1 MVFHKASVLGPILFV
16 LYINDLPE
24 NIVSNVYMFADDI
37 KIFKTITSP
46 RDQRILQ
53 NDLDYLTSWSSKWL
67 LRFHP
72 DKCNLMHVGKT
83 IQQEYAYNMKID
95 NIAHELGVEEQK
107 DIGVIIDSNLEF
119 DKHINQKINK
129 ANSIMAVIRTSFTTL
144 NQHNFVPLYKA
155 LVRSHL
161 DYAISI
167 WSPYKQKYKD
177 AIENVQRRATKQ
189 LPGMK
194 NISYDEIL
202 QRLKLPTLAYRRTR
216 GDMIEVYK
224 LLHGKY
230 DGDVSNIVK
239 LHKDSDTREE
249 TRGHRLKLFIERACT
264 NVRKESFSL
273 RVTRLWND
281 LPEVVVTAPSVNFK
295 NRLDRP
301 WSTEEFSTT
310 TKLPCKE
317 VVENSMG

>member
-1 MVFHKASVLGPILFV
+1 M
-16 LYINDLPE
+16 
-24 NIVSNVYMFADDI
+24 
-37 KIFKTITSP
+37 
-46 RDQRILQ
+46 
-53 NDLDYLTSWSSKWL
+53 
-67 LRFHP
+67 
-72 DKCNLMHVGKT
+72 
-83 IQQEYAYNMKID
+83 
-95 NIAHELGVEEQK
+95 
-107 DIGVIIDSNLEF
+107 
-119 DKHINQKINK
+119 
-129 ANSIMAVIRTSFTTL
+129 
-144 NQHNFVPLYKA
+144 PLYKA

-194 NISYDEIL
+194 NISYEEIL

-239 LHKDSDTREE
+239 LHKDSDTSPREE

-281 LPEVVVTAPSVNFK
+281 LPEVVVTAPSTATE
-295 NRLDRP
+295 
-301 WSTEEFSTT
+301 STWAFITNIYYSIY
-310 TKLPCKE
+310 
-317 VVENSMG
+317 

>member
-1 MVFHKASVLGPILFV
+1 M
-16 LYINDLPE
+16 
-24 NIVSNVYMFADDI
+24 
-37 KIFKTITSP
+37 
-46 RDQRILQ
+46 R
-53 NDLDYLTSWSSKWL
+53 
-67 LRFHP
+67 
-72 DKCNLMHVGKT
+72 VGKT

-129 ANSIMAVIRTSFTTL
+129 ANSIMAVIRRSFTTL

-194 NISYDEIL
+194 NISYEEIL

-230 DGDVSNIVK
+230 DSDVSNIVK

-295 NRLDRP
+295 NRLDRH